1 MQNRKVINRDRSI
14 KLDNFLSLEKINL
27 GFAVESV
34 IEHLIKCDVVG
45 ISQTKIFR
53 KRAMEFIISML
64 IKLFQ
69 RSGLGSALLRCASIF
84 LSQHRT

>member
-1 MQNRKVINRDRSI
+1 MQNRKVINRDRSV

-34 IEHLIKCDVVG
+34 IEHLIKCDVVR

-64 IKLFQ
+64 TKLFR
-69 RSGLGSALLRCASIF
+69 RSGLGSALLR
-84 LSQHRT
+84 

>member
-34 IEHLIKCDVVG
+34 IEHLIKCDVVR
-45 ISQTKIFR
+45 ISQSKIFR
-53 KRAMEFIISML
+53 KGALEFIISIL

-69 RSGLGSALLRCASIF
+69 RSALGSALLRGASIF
-84 LSQHRT
+84 LYQHLI